1 MVPGTN
7 LPTNGDTIL
16 EAVDAF
22 HAVLIAFLKRGAD
35 PTDLVLAIMTA
46 ALGPIMAA
54 PSPEMRAD
62 YCSMAAGILSCVPM
76 KKMPTTLADH
86 SLDADLKLAVD
97 HGVPVRRNRH
107 H

>member
-1 MVPGTN
+1 
-7 LPTNGDTIL
+7 
-16 EAVDAF
+16 
-22 HAVLIAFLKRGAD
+22 
-35 PTDLVLAIMTA
+35 
-46 ALGPIMAA
+46 
-54 PSPEMRAD
+54 
-62 YCSMAAGILSCVPM
+62 MAAGILSCVPM

>member
-46 ALGPIMAA
+46 ALGSFMAS

-62 YCSMAAGILSCVPM
+62 YAAWRPGY
-76 KKMPTTLADH
+76 
-86 SLDADLKLAVD
+86 
-97 HGVPVRRNRH
+97 
-107 H
+107 